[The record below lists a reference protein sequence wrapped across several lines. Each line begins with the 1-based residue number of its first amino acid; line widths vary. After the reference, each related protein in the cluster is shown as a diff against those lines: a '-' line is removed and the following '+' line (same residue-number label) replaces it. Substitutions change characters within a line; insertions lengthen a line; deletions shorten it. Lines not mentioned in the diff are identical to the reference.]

1 MASYLT
7 DEEREGRYFRLRK
20 KVRTCDRLFGVTV
33 IILIVF
39 IILNLTDFTF
49 TFSRMLSGDFQPFFQ
64 LMLIFVMCA
73 FGVTAAYR
81 KKLLLVLLSLL
92 IGLLMPF
99 LVGMFGFLFL
109 AAMLPSIPAAV
120 IWQKLEKEEG
130 FPLFRISIAE
140 TQERQKLTEQRIR
153 FRALQAGARVA
164 EEAAASAGAAPDG
177 MTDLLDAG
185 DAPILTRDLHGYHAR
200 SEQAQAFENA
210 PQQISG
216 NMDSLEDF

>member
-7 DEEREGRYFRLRK
+7 DEEREERYFRLRK
-20 KVRTCDRLFGVTV
+20 KVRLCDRLFGVTAIV
-33 IILIVF
+33 LIVF
-39 IILNLTDFTF
+39 FILNLTDFTF
-49 TFSRMLSGDFQPFFQ
+49 SFSSLLSGDMKPFIQ
-64 LMLIFVMCA
+64 LVLIAAMCA

-99 LVGMFGFLFL
+99 LVGAFGFLFL

-130 FPLFRISIAE
+130 FPQFRISIAE
-140 TQERQKLTEQRIR
+140 TQERQKLTEQRVR
-153 FRALQAGARVA
+153 FRALQAGTRVT
-164 EEAAASAGAAPDG
+164 EEAASAAGAKDG
-177 MTDLLDAG
+177 MNDLLDAG
-185 DAPILTRDLHGYHAR
+185 RDTPILTRDLHGYHAR
-200 SEQAQAFENA
+200 NENAQAFENA
-210 PQQISG
+210 PQTISG